1 MKTMRPIAF
10 MLSVATLSSV
20 SLPSA
25 NALEKAPLLD
35 QFEVPEAASVQTTS
49 QPASLEQGSVPHKM
63 TIAQAGPSF
72 PLRGSAPEERVG
84 REQYI
89 KTDITIS
96 NTRRID
102 GVTRTRTTR
111 KTNGFVGVVEVIL
124 TDKNGNILYVTSQQ
138 RFAVEGKL
146 IPGPSDR
153 TDRWSANIPAD
164 VPLDK
169 ITGYV
174 IVQRNSPARSFIDTL
189 GSVQKAAEAIKP
201 IIKVFL

>member
-1 MKTMRPIAF
+1 MKTMRAIAF

-25 NALEKAPLLD
+25 NALAKAPLLD
-35 QFEVPEAASVQTTS
+35 PFEVPEAASLQPTS
-49 QPASLEQGSVPHKM
+49 QPASLQRESMLHKM
-63 TIAQAGPSF
+63 TIAQAVPSF
-72 PLRGSAPEERVG
+72 PLTGSAPETRVG

-89 KTDITIS
+89 ETNIIIS

-111 KTNGFVGVVEVIL
+111 NTNGFVGVVEVIL
-124 TDKNGNILYVTSQQ
+124 TDKDGNILFVTPQQ

-153 TDRWSANIPAD
+153 TDRWLVDIPAN

-174 IVQRNSPARSFIDTL
+174 IVQRNSPPRSFLDTL
-189 GSVQKAAEAIKP
+189 GGLQKAAEEIKG
-201 IIKVFL
+201 IIKLF

>member
-25 NALEKAPLLD
+25 NALAKAPLLD
-35 QFEVPEAASVQTTS
+35 PFEVPEAASLQPTS
-49 QPASLEQGSVPHKM
+49 QPASLEQEFVPHM

-72 PLRGSAPEERVG
+72 PLTGSAPEERVG
-84 REQYI
+84 REFYI

-111 KTNGFVGVVEVIL
+111 NTNGFVGVVEVIL
-124 TDKNGNILYVTSQQ
+124 TDKDGNILFVTPQQ

-153 TDRWSANIPAD
+153 TDRWLVDIPAN

-174 IVQRNSPARSFIDTL
+174 IVQRNSPPRDILGTL
-189 GSVQKAAEAIKP
+189 GSIQKLAESIKG
-201 IIKVFL
+201 IIKVF